1 MFSSFLISEFPIVY
15 ISINSDHFND
25 ENFEKY
31 KSSYIN
37 LLLKAKNEKQRMIIL
52 LDLIGCDNAT
62 FKMEN
67 ILKQASFY
75 KSVMEHSIKYVQHVY
90 IISNRN
96 DLHVLIKIFKTFAK
110 SLVPY
115 KVVHNTEK
123 IEQNIYKKYQVKVKL
138 NQFKSENIDQSKL
151 IYDYVYDKN
160 NETSIEINMD
170 TSENI
175 DNLNVNINDI
185 DDKSDENSDNENE
198 SSLHL

>member
-1 MFSSFLISEFPIVY
+1 MFSYFLISEFPIVY

-25 ENFEKY
+25 ENFEYY
-31 KSSYIN
+31 KSSYVN

-75 KSVMEHSIKYVQHVY
+75 KSIMEHSIKYVQHVY

-115 KVVHNTEK
+115 KVVRNTEK
-123 IEQNIYKKYQVKVKL
+123 IEQNIYKKYNIKLKL

-151 IYDYVYDKN
+151 ISNYIYDKN
-160 NETSIEINMD
+160 CETSIEINVDNTNDNSM
-170 TSENI
+170 NI
-175 DNLNVNINDI
+175 DINDINDI
-185 DDKSDENSDNENE
+185 DDKSEEGSDENE
-198 SSLHL
+198 